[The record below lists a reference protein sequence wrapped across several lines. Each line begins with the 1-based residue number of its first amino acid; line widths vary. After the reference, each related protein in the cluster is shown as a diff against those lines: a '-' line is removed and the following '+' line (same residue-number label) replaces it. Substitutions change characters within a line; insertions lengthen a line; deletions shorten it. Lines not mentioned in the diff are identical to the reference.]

1 MKQVLISEKVFSTVV
16 IQGSDL
22 IVAQQRMR
30 EAAHRVLEQWLNGSE
45 HHAIGDGIVFR
56 VVEDRGKFKGIIKE
70 G

>member
-1 MKQVLISEKVFSTVV
+1 MKQVLISEKVFSTVI

-22 IVAQQRMR
+22 IVAQGRMR
-30 EAAHRVLEQWLNGSE
+30 DAAHRVLEQWLNGSE

-56 VVEDRGKFKGIIKE
+56 VVEDKNKFQGIIKE